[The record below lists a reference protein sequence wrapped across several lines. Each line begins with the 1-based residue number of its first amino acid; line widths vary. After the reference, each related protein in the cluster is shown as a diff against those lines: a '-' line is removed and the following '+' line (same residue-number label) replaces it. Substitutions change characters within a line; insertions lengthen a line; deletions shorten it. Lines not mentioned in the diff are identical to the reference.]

1 MDDFACAVVSRNLLD
16 VTELNKRAVLDG
28 RDLPGRKQLGHLLSD
43 MGLTQIE
50 GRRIKLKD
58 REHHYIW
65 FNRNKHTDEEAK
77 RLVREYHD
85 GDKNFSDVPF

>member
-1 MDDFACAVVSRNLLD
+1 
-16 VTELNKRAVLDG
+16 
-28 RDLPGRKQLGHLLSD
+28 